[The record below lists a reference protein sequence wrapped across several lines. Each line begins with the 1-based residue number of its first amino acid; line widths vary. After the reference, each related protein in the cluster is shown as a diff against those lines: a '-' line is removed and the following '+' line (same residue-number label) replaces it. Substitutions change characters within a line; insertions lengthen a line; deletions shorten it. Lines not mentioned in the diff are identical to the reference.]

1 MKFIRGNLL
10 DQTNGILVHG
20 VNCVG
25 VMGKGIALDIR
36 KKYPVVYN
44 EYVKHVNHINSSN
57 VLLGT
62 IQVVRINPQLII
74 VNAFTQRLYGRYHT
88 WGCENYDAICNTFAR
103 VNILANEE
111 NMPVYFPMIGA
122 GYSGGNFSKISELI
136 NNTLDPNIESTLV
149 VYE

>member
-88 WGCENYDAICNTFAR
+88 WGGENYDAICNAFAH

-111 NMPVYFPMIGA
+111 NMPVYFPMIGS
-122 GYSGGNFSKISELI
+122 GYGGGNFSKISELI

-149 VYE
+149 IYE